1 MIVGICRIQLQLEG
15 NHSLKGKRS
24 ALKPLIARLR
34 REFNVSVAE
43 VDRQDDWESAEIG
56 LAAVA
61 NSRAHVDQ
69 VLQAAVRWIE
79 SSRFDLQLVDYE
91 IEILP

>member
-1 MIVGICRIQLQLEG
+1 MIVGTCRVQLRFEG

-24 ALKPLIARLR
+24 ALKPLLARLH
-34 REFNVSVAE
+34 REFNVSAAE
-43 VDRQDDWESAEIG
+43 VDQQDDWEFTQIG
-56 LAAVA
+56 LAVVA

-69 VLQAAVRWIE
+69 VLQSAVRWIE
-79 SSRFDLQLVDYE
+79 SSRLDLQLVDYE

>member
-1 MIVGICRIQLQLEG
+1 MIIGICTIQLRLEG

-24 ALKPLIARLR
+24 VLKPLLARLH
-34 REFNVSVAE
+34 REFNVSAAE
-43 VDRQDDWESAEIG
+43 VDQQDSWELAHIG

-61 NSRAHVDQ
+61 NNRVHVDQ

-79 SSRFDLQLVDYE
+79 DSRFAVQLLDYE
-91 IEILP
+91 IEILT